1 MPAVANDDQL
11 CKVVEV
17 QRYRKVSKVFLIHQA
32 FSHWSERVACGCP
45 QGTQFSVFL
54 AVSLLCWPSKFSDPF
69 VSMQF

>member
-45 QGTQFSVFL
+45 AGYPVLRISGCELVLL
-54 AVSLLCWPSKFSDPF
+54 A
-69 VSMQF
+69 QQI